1 MFNKI
6 LIANRGEIAIRI
18 MGACKELDIKP
29 VVVYSEPDKNSLHV
43 RYAKEA
49 YCIGESPVKSY
60 LNGEKIIDTALK
72 CGADAIHPGYGF
84 LAENNEFARD
94 CEKTGIVLIGP
105 SSKVLKKMGD
115 KVCARRIMAKAGVP
129 LVPGTKKPIKDE
141 EDALEIAESLGY
153 PVVVKCVGCGGG
165 RGIRIAKNE
174 EELKGAIASARSEG
188 MSSFGI
194 SEVYIEKY
202 IEEPRHIEFQ
212 IVADKYGKIIHLGER
227 DCSIQRRYQKLIEE
241 SPSPAIN
248 GELRETLGKLAV
260 KGAKEAGYTNLGTV
274 EFLMDKDKNFY
285 FLEVN
290 TRIQVEHPVT
300 EMVTGVDLIKE
311 QIRMA
316 AGERIECDQED
327 IRMRGHSIQCR
338 IYAEDP
344 FNDFIPTPGTI
355 DTYIVPRGFGV
366 RLDSSVYEGY
376 TILPYFDPMISK
388 VIVWGRNRKEA
399 IKRMRR
405 ALDEY
410 IITGE
415 GIKTTIPFNKL
426 VMEDQYYREG
436 NYSTSFY
443 QQRIMPKLKKKIED
457 SVTIVAITAAI
468 SAYLGKNPEEI
479 KISSIEPLDDVNEK
493 V

>member
-18 MGACKELDIKP
+18 ISTCKELDIEP
-29 VVVYSEPDKNSLHV
+29 VLVYSKPDEKTLPV
-43 RYAKEA
+43 RLVREA
-49 YCIGESPVKSY
+49 YCIGDAPVKSY

-72 CGADAIHPGYGF
+72 CGAEAIHPGYGF
-84 LAENNEFARD
+84 LAENYEFAKD

-105 SSKVLKKMGD
+105 SSEVLKKMGD
-115 KVCARRIMAKAGVP
+115 KICARRIMAKAGVP
-129 LVPGTKKPIKDE
+129 LVPGTKKPIEEE
-141 EDALEIAESLGY
+141 EDPLDIVESLGY

-174 EELKGAIASARSEG
+174 DELKGAVASARSEG
-188 MSSFGI
+188 ASSFGI

-202 IEEPRHIEFQ
+202 IEEPKHIEFQ
-212 IVADKYGKIIHLGER
+212 IVADKYGNVIHLGER

-248 GELRETLGKLAV
+248 DELRETLGKLAV
-260 KGAKEAGYTNLGTV
+260 KGAKAANYTNLGTV
-274 EFLMDKDKNFY
+274 EFLMDRDNNFY

-300 EMVTGVDLIKE
+300 EMVTGIDLIKE

-316 AGERIECDQED
+316 AGEHIECVQED
-327 IRMRGHSIQCR
+327 IRIRGHSIQCR

-344 FNDFIPTPGTI
+344 LNNFTPTPGTVEK
-355 DTYIVPRGFGV
+355 YIVPRGFGV
-366 RLDSSVYEGY
+366 RLDSSVFEGY
-376 TILPYFDPMISK
+376 TISPYFDPMISK
-388 VIVWGRNRKEA
+388 LIVWGRFRIEA

-405 ALDEY
+405 ALGDY

-415 GIKTTIPFNKL
+415 RIKTTIPFNKL
-426 VMEDQYYREG
+426 VMEDECYIEG
-436 NYSTSFY
+436 KYSTSFY
-443 QQRIMPKLKKKIED
+443 QKRILPKLQDKIRED
-457 SVTIVAITAAI
+457 KINDRESIAAI
-468 SAYLGKNPEEI
+468 IAAIAAYMKKEPEEI
-479 KISSIEPLDDVNEK
+479 IIESIQPE
-493 V
+493 